1 LAGHWSAVRCG
12 ALVAGA
18 GVDRRIGRDGDSH
31 RPADPRLFRPA
42 ARLHGGVESLFWG
55 LLAAPTAACLAAWLY
70 RHGLLGESGLASA
83 ALSGT
88 LAGSIL
94 LGPSMAYFF
103 SRLNNVGGSKRVSS
117 LLLHRDETAGEAI
130 VPLNVAIRLAPGD
143 ASLFDRRALA
153 HALSGSEAA
162 AERDWGAGR
171 RVRTPLDGTDDQ
183 PGLACKQRFNC
194 PVWISRGSIWAGIAG
209 RGPRHLSRHG
219 YRRHAG
225 AVPTR

>member
-1 LAGHWSAVRCG
+1 
-12 ALVAGA
+12 
-18 GVDRRIGRDGDSH
+18 
-31 RPADPRLFRPA
+31 
-42 ARLHGGVESLFWG
+42 
-55 LLAAPTAACLAAWLY
+55 
-70 RHGLLGESGLASA
+70 
-83 ALSGT
+83 
-88 LAGSIL
+88 
-94 LGPSMAYFF
+94 
-103 SRLNNVGGSKRVSS
+103 VGGSKRLSS

-194 PVWISRGSIWAGIAG
+194 PVWYPEDPFGEVSPDVDPVTLAGTATDVTP
-209 RGPRHLSRHG
+209 GPYRHDEMNAALTSG
-219 YRRHAG
+219 
-225 AVPTR
+225 PCL

>member
-18 GVDRRIGRDGDSH
+18 GVDRRIGRDGDSR

-55 LLAAPTAACLAAWLY
+55 LLAAPTAAPCRVALSPWPAGREWL
-70 RHGLLGESGLASA
+70 GIGG
-83 ALSGT
+83 LSGT